1 MILHLSNINKR
12 HWFCVFF
19 FMIITSYLKS
29 CFLAGGAVGASSI
42 LLIRPHHVHTKPPK
56 GVVVVLLVNLQ
67 RVNLEKTAMDVAAC
81 FEKTKL

>member
-1 MILHLSNINKR
+1 
-12 HWFCVFF
+12 
-19 FMIITSYLKS
+19 MIITSYLKS